1 MVIAVP
7 VLLVSHEIFCH
18 LLAIISKTSAAA
30 IRDLAAIFAYLITL
44 AAPTAAVLA
53 KALSCLNWLWRT
65 GKLAWLQMVSIGTLI
80 EEEIRLVEP
89 VKKASET
96 LVLCLL
102 QGCPRS
108 RCPSR
113 LYLSC
118 RHGMGFGSLQRSL
131 PELQFSLRSW
141 QEKMLFNSLQNCSE
155 GEEGKEKGVISQ
167 FCQSAFYLP
176 YLNLLEEK
184 VFTKVTSFS
193 LTFLGALCGGGG
205 FPVAEKVFLSLE
217 IGACLE

>member
-1 MVIAVP
+1 MVIAVS
-7 VLLVSHEIFCH
+7 VSHEIVCH
-18 LLAIISKTSAAA
+18 LLAIISKTSEAA

-53 KALSCLNWLWRT
+53 RMLSCLNWLWRT

-108 RCPSR
+108 RCRSR
-113 LYLSC
+113 LYLSMQT
-118 RHGMGFGSLQRSL
+118 RDGL
-131 PELQFSLRSW
+131 W
-141 QEKMLFNSLQNCSE
+141 QPPTEFAR
-155 GEEGKEKGVISQ
+155 I
-167 FCQSAFYLP
+167 A
-176 YLNLLEEK
+176 
-184 VFTKVTSFS
+184 
-193 LTFLGALCGGGG
+193 
-205 FPVAEKVFLSLE
+205 VFLAELAGE
-217 IGACLE
+217 NVV